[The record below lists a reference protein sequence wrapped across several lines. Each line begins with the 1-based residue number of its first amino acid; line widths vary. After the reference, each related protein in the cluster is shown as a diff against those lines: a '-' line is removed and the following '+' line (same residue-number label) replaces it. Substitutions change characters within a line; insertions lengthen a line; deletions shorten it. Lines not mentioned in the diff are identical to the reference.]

1 MIPDEKRKAIM
12 KEIEFEEKMRK
23 VLRDW
28 IKTLTPAE
36 REKVRHDPDLLEG
49 AFQKAMAKA
58 YKEFIGKE

>member
-1 MIPDEKRKAIM
+1 M
-12 KEIEFEEKMRK
+12 KESEFEEKMRK

-28 IKTLTPAE
+28 IKGLSPSE
-36 REKVRHDPDLLEG
+36 KEKVRHDPDLLEG